1 MKNAY
6 TEEEIMFHMSILKI
20 RDVLLKRER
29 ERVTLFFTMSIT
41 AEHKLIVLT
50 ILFRGLIQ
58 STKSTKIV
66 IPQIIINLQ
75 YMLRWPLIL
84 FMIER

>member
-29 ERVTLFFTMSIT
+29 VTLFFTMPIT
-41 AEHKLIVLT
+41 AVHTLIVLT

-75 YMLRWPLIL
+75 YMLRWASN
-84 FMIER
+84 FVYN

>member
-29 ERVTLFFTMSIT
+29 VTLFFTMPIT
-41 AEHKLIVLT
+41 AVHKLIVLT

-58 STKSTKIV
+58 STKSTKIA

-75 YMLRWPLIL
+75 YMLRWASN
-84 FMIER
+84 FVYN

>member
-29 ERVTLFFTMSIT
+29 VTLFFTMPIT
-41 AEHKLIVLT
+41 AVHKSIVLT

-58 STKSTKIV
+58 STKSMNIA

-75 YMLRWPLIL
+75 YMLRWASN
-84 FMIER
+84 FVYN

>member
-29 ERVTLFFTMSIT
+29 VTLFFTMPIT
-41 AEHKLIVLT
+41 AVHKLIVLT

-58 STKSTKIV
+58 STKSMNIA

-75 YMLRWPLIL
+75 YMLRWASN
-84 FMIER
+84 FVYN